1 MIKYC
6 LFETLTWDTIN
17 SNVCNQWSVTAYTGA
32 IWPSLSPCT
41 LINPI
46 LLTYLLFLIR
56 QWPCLQVH
64 WVHGFPIFFSQP
76 SSWLTLLPET
86 VPRCSYQLQTL
97 KSWACSVVVSWDDSF
112 HPVLVDSPGT
122 HKCPQQVSGSS
133 LLHTAPP
140 VASLGVWFLA
150 KWQKASSCCAY
161 NAATPN
167 SALSGK
173 LYGGLSSTPSYV
185 TGCGNQI
192 KWVVYPNTLDVYAI
206 QLPVKAAAKCMLTFL
221 DPEYSVDFHLCHLCH
236 QVHHFPSP
244 VPPHPQLFGCGTLPN
259 SSSDCCV
266 RWRTW
271 HGSGVVWGL
280 LAWCPW
286 GWHQLEVTPMG
297 IRRSR

>member
-6 LFETLTWDTIN
+6 HLGTLTWAWGTIN
-17 SNVCNQWSVTAYTGA
+17 SNVCNQWSFIAYAGG

-46 LLTYLLFLIR
+46 LLTYLLFLTR

-76 SSWLTLLPET
+76 SSWLTLSPET
-86 VPRCSYQLQTL
+86 VPRFSNQLETL
-97 KSWACSVVVSWDDSF
+97 KSWACPVVVSWDDSF

-133 LLHTAPP
+133 LLHTALP
-140 VASLGVWFLA
+140 VASVGVWFLA
-150 KWQKASSCCAY
+150 KWQKASSYCAY
-161 NAATPN
+161 NAATLDN
-167 SALSGK
+167 ALSGK
-173 LYGGLSSTPSYV
+173 LYGGLSSTPSCV

-192 KWVVYPNTLDVYAI
+192 KWVAYPTTLDVYAI

-221 DPEYSVDFHLCHLCH
+221 DPEYSVDFHLCH
-236 QVHHFPSP
+236 QVHHFHHQC
-244 VPPHPQLFGCGTLPN
+244 PHICSCP
-259 SSSDCCV
+259 D
-266 RWRTW
+266 
-271 HGSGVVWGL
+271 VVHYQIALQTAVFSEELGMAAWTVVGGL

-297 IRRSR
+297 IRRPR